1 MSIESAKDFYE
12 KIQKDAVLAGK
23 LEAAAKEDRQ
33 QMIKDAGFDF
43 TKAEMQEVAAANAEL
58 SADDLAN
65 VTGGS
70 TSGWVNTGAT
80 VAGAVA
86 SAF

>member
-12 KIQKDAVLAGK
+12 KVQKDDALRTK
-23 LEAAAKEDRQ
+23 LEGATKEDRPQ
-33 QMIKDAGFDF
+33 IIKDAGFDF
-43 TKAEMQEVAAANAEL
+43 TKAEMQEVASGNAEL

-65 VTGGS
+65 VTGGNAC
-70 TSGWVNTGAT
+70 GWVGAGAGC
-80 VAGAVA
+80 VAAVA